1 MVKKLREMASKEGED
16 ATLMNA
22 VCQSAHQIWQAGL
35 GAFAMAQGQGEA
47 LFGKLVERG
56 AGVQKRIEDS
66 TGQALRAPI
75 AGGTAGSWDKLE
87 KVFEDR
93 VGRALHGLGVPSQED
108 LRALGRQIDAL
119 NQSIARLSATT
130 AAAPKTRAKRAAA
143 PKRAKTV
150 ASQPDAAAGRPARAA
165 ARKKPAPSATA

>member
-1 MVKKLREMASKEGED
+1 MVKKLREMASKDTDD
-16 ATLMNA
+16 ATLMNS

-56 AGVQKRIEDS
+56 ASVQKRIESS
-66 TGQALRAPI
+66 TGQALPAPA
-75 AGGTAGSWDKLE
+75 AGSTAGSWEKLE

-108 LRALGRQIDAL
+108 IRALGRQIDAL
-119 NQSIARLSATT
+119 NQAISRLPVNTV
-130 AAAPKTRAKRAAA
+130 AAPKARAKRIA
-143 PKRAKTV
+143 PPARAKTTS
-150 ASQPDAAAGRPARAA
+150 SQPAATTVRPAS
-165 ARKKPAPSATA
+165 RKKPASAPAA

>member
-1 MVKKLREMASKEGED
+1 MVKKLRELASKEGED

-66 TGQALRAPI
+66 TGHALRAPV
-75 AGGTAGSWDKLE
+75 AGSTAGSWDKLE

-119 NQSIARLSATT
+119 NQSIAQLSATT
-130 AAAPKTRAKRAAA
+130 AAAPKARAKRAAS
-143 PKRAKTV
+143 PKRARTE
-150 ASQPDAAAGRPARAA
+150 ASQPDAAASRPARAA
-165 ARKKPAPSATA
+165 ARKKPAPTAAA